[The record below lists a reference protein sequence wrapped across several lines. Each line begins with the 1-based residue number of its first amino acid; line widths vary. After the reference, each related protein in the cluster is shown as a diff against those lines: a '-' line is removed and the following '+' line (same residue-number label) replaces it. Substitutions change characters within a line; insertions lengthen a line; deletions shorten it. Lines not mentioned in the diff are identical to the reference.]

1 MTARHR
7 RIGILGGGISGI
19 ALAAYL
25 DDDLDILEKRSR
37 IGGLCATVIENGFTF
52 DAAGPHIMFSKNKQV
67 LGIMVAA
74 LGDNVHQ
81 KRRENRIWFKG
92 NLVKYPFENDLASL
106 PKEDTFDC
114 ILGYLRNPHANTEPT
129 NLADWSYKTFG
140 EGISDKYFIPYNRK
154 IWNYDPK
161 KIGLEFVSRIPK
173 PPMEDVLKS
182 AIGIETEGY
191 LHQLFFYYPIEGG
204 FEALVDAFA
213 SRVTGTIEKEWTVAD
228 VMRDGDMWR
237 VTSTTGDVRTY
248 DTLVNTLPIH
258 ELLKVWPGAPQEAR
272 DLTAKLRYNSLINVL
287 VGVNEDRGYPYTAL
301 YLPDPEILFHRVS
314 FPKAFSERCAPAGQ
328 TAFMAEVTSNAGD
341 GIWELTDEQIIDRAL
356 RDLERIAILKRDTVN
371 YTKVVRFTYGYPVYD
386 LDYRANVT
394 AMRESVEATGMHL
407 LGRFAQFD
415 YINSDVCIER
425 ALALAPKLA
434 AAG

>member
-1 MTARHR
+1 
-7 RIGILGGGISGI
+7 
-19 ALAAYL
+19 
-25 DDDLDILEKRSR
+25 
-37 IGGLCATVIENGFTF
+37 
-52 DAAGPHIMFSKNKQV
+52 
-67 LGIMVAA
+67 
-74 LGDNVHQ
+74 
-81 KRRENRIWFKG
+81 
-92 NLVKYPFENDLASL
+92 
-106 PKEDTFDC
+106 
-114 ILGYLRNPHANTEPT
+114 
-129 NLADWSYKTFG
+129 
-140 EGISDKYFIPYNRK
+140 
-154 IWNYDPK
+154 
-161 KIGLEFVSRIPK
+161 
-173 PPMEDVLKS
+173 
-182 AIGIETEGY
+182 